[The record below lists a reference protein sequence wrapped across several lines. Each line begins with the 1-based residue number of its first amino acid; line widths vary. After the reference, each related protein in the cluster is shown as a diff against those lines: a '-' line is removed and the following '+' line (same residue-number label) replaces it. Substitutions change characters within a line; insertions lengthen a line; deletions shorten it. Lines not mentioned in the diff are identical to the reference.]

1 MKSVREFLREI
12 GFIQTW
18 EEMASVEEAFID
30 HMNNG
35 LQAKKS
41 SLPMLPAYLTVDA
54 LPDEAQDVIVM
65 DAGGTNLRVSLL
77 RIKPGQKPEVL
88 EHYKQPVPGKPG
100 PITPDQ
106 FFEELARAVLPVAEK
121 SDRIGFCFS
130 FPCKILPSL
139 DGEILYLDKEL
150 NVPGIEGALV
160 GEGLKKALEKLGAR
174 HDHKVVILND
184 TVAALLG
191 ALAEHPASCYNGYIG
206 MILGTGFNCCYS
218 EYNEKITKAEALQ
231 GKAGS
236 SIINM
241 EAGAFNGFT
250 LTDADILLSKTAQ
263 DPERNLI
270 EKTISGEY
278 QGPLMDCLLQCAA
291 KAGCFSPELCEK
303 LLEKKPGVSTVDIS
317 LYQAAPA
324 KAGKLHDLAPEGSQ
338 DAQAIYQLVDALV
351 ERAAM
356 MAVMVLTSIM
366 RWTDCGR
373 DPIKPVC
380 VAIEGT
386 TYQKNEIFRQKIR
399 SHLIQYTER
408 QRGYYCRVMNTE
420 EANLVGSAVAA
431 MTL

>member
-1 MKSVREFLREI
+1 MKPVHEFLRDI

-18 EEMASVEEAFID
+18 EEMQSVEEAFIE
-30 HMNNG
+30 HMQKG
-35 LQAKKS
+35 LAGEKS

-54 LPDEAQDVIVM
+54 LPEEAQDVIVM

-77 RIKPGQKPEVL
+77 RIKPGQKPEIL
-88 EHYKQPVPGKPG
+88 FHHKQPVPGKPG

-106 FFEELARAVLPVAEK
+106 FFEELAKAVLPVADK

-130 FPCKILPSL
+130 FPCRILPSL

-150 NVPGIEGALV
+150 DVPGIDGALV
-160 GEGLKKALEKLGAR
+160 GEGLKKALEKLGAK
-174 HDHKVVILND
+174 HDHKIVILND

-191 ALAEHPASCYNGYIG
+191 ALAEHPASCYSGYIG
-206 MILGTGFNCCYS
+206 MILGTGTNCCYS
-218 EYNEKITKAEALQ
+218 ESNEKITKADTLC
-231 GKAGS
+231 GRAGH

-250 LTDADILLSKTAQ
+250 LTEADVLVSKTAQ
-263 DPERNLI
+263 DPERNLM
-270 EKTISGEY
+270 EKTMSGEY
-278 QGPLMDCLLQCAA
+278 QGKVMDALLVCAA
-291 KAGCFSPELCEK
+291 KAGCFSDELAKEI
-303 LLEKKPGVSTVDIS
+303 LQGPLGFTAVDIS

-324 KAGKLHDLAPEGSQ
+324 KAGRLHDLAPEGE
-338 DAQAIYQLVDALV
+338 DAQAVYQLVDALV

-356 MAVMVLTSIM
+356 MAVMNLTAIM
-366 RWTDCGR
+366 RYTQTGM
-373 DPIKPVC
+373 DPLKPVC

-386 TYQKNEIFRQKIR
+386 TFQKNEAFRQKIR
-399 SHLIQYTER
+399 GHLIHYTER
-408 QRGYYCRVMNTE
+408 VRGYHCRVMNTE

>member
-1 MKSVREFLREI
+1 MKSVREFLKET

-18 EEMASVEEAFID
+18 EEMQPVEEAFID
-30 HMNNG
+30 HMEKG
-35 LQAKKS
+35 LKGEKS
-41 SLPMLPAYLTVDA
+41 SLPMLAAYLTVDS
-54 LPDEAQDVIVM
+54 LPEESKDVIVM

-77 RIKPGQKPEVL
+77 RITPGQKPQIL

-100 PITPDQ
+100 PITPDA
-106 FFEELARAVLPVAEK
+106 FFEALAKAVLPVADK

-150 NVPGIEGALV
+150 EVPGIEGALV
-160 GEGLKKALEKLGAR
+160 AEGMRKALEKLGAK

-191 ALAEHPASCYNGYIG
+191 ALAEHTASSYSGYIG
-206 MILGTGFNCCYS
+206 MILGTGTNCCYS
-218 EYNEKITKAEALQ
+218 ESNAKILKDEYL
-231 GKAGS
+231 KNKPGS

-250 LTDADILLSKTAQ
+250 LTEADILVSKTSNA
-263 DPERNLI
+263 PERNLM
-270 EKTISGEY
+270 EKTMSGEY
-278 QGPLMDCLLQCAA
+278 QGKVLDALLICAA
-291 KAGCFSPELCEK
+291 KAGCFSAELADRI
-303 LLEKKPGVSTVDIS
+303 LTQPLGFTAVDVSIYLS
-317 LYQAAPA
+317 APA
-324 KAGKLHDLAPEGSQ
+324 QPGRLHDLAPEGE
-338 DAQAIYQLVDALV
+338 DALALYQVVDAML

-356 MAVMVLTSIM
+356 MAVMNLTAIM
-366 RWTDCGR
+366 RYTSTGTS
-373 DPIKPVC
+373 PLKPVC

-386 TYQKNEIFRQKIR
+386 TYMKNEIFRQKIR
-399 SHLIQYTER
+399 AHLIDYTER
-408 QRGYYCRVMNTE
+408 VRGYYCRVVSTD